1 MSASEKS
8 TNTQKK
14 KIVLLQGGMSAERE
28 VSLSTGRGFAQALVE
43 LGYSF
48 EVIDCKEDLLTRITE
63 AQKNGAQVALL
74 ALHGKYAEDG
84 IAQSICEYIK
94 LPYSGSGVMASAL
107 CMDKIFTK
115 EVLSNHKI
123 PIAKHQLAHKNDL
136 AQFRLELP
144 LPVVVKPSREGSSVG
159 VTIVRDKAQITAALA
174 EAAKHDQYILVEEF
188 IPGVEVT
195 VPILDEKA
203 LTPIEIVP
211 KMDFYDYKNKYTA
224 GRTDYILPARLPENI
239 LKITCDFALQAFHA
253 CRLRCYGR
261 VDFRVT
267 NEGRP
272 YVLEINTL
280 PGCTPTSLLPKSAA
294 HGGISF
300 NRLVE
305 ILVERATLD
314 YAGVK

>member
-1 MSASEKS
+1 MATS
-8 TNTQKK
+8 KK
-14 KIVLLQGGMSAERE
+14 KKVVLLQGGMSAERE

-43 LGYSF
+43 LGYPF
-48 EVIDCKEDLLTRITE
+48 EVIDCKEDLLIRIAE

-123 PIAKHQLAHKNDL
+123 PIAKQQLAHKNDL
-136 AQFRLELP
+136 AHFRLELP

-159 VTIVRDKAQITAALA
+159 VTIVRDKSQLRGALD

-188 IPGVEVT
+188 ISGVEVT

-211 KMDFYDYKNKYTA
+211 KVDFYDYKNKYTA
-224 GRTDYILPARLPENI
+224 GRTDYILPARLPDGVLQLAREY
-239 LKITCDFALQAFHA
+239 ALQAFHV

-267 NEGRP
+267 NDGQP

-294 HGGISF
+294 HSGISF
-300 NRLVE
+300 NQLVE